1 MLAGEQGPARQWA
14 LRHQIAVGEFFDAPD
29 FVPVGQ
35 AHVMADTESLGEAGV
50 ALARGSGRRCPKP
63 SAACA
68 SPPSP
73 IRAGSISHSYKRLE
87 ADRRHGATSR
97 RARSRAFEALG
108 VLMTNTCINYQ
119 TILPPVRGEHLAIG
133 DTGVVIYSNSVMGAR
148 SNFEGGPS
156 ALAAGLT
163 GRTPRY
169 GYHLDAHRAG
179 TRHFARQPPAAR
191 LRRLG
196 RARRH
201 RRPRH
206 QQLLGGAGRHGP
218 RARAQFR
225 RAQALRRGAGELRLG
240 GAVPHARRD
249 ARGADARRG
258 LPGPR
263 RSAPPSRIGK
273 ADFDAFYATYAAR
286 RRQGRRGGVRRAAAL
301 ADRDAAGRGPAR
313 RPAHPCATR
322 R

>member
-1 MLAGEQGPARQWA
+1 MRLTDEERAMLAGEQGPVRQWA
-14 LRHQIAVGEFFDAPD
+14 VRHQIAVGEFFDAPD

-50 ALARGSGRRCPKP
+50 AWLEGLAAAHRAQRRVRIPTITDPRGLDF
-63 SAACA
+63 A
-68 SPPSP
+68 
-73 IRAGSISHSYKRLE
+73 SYKRLKQTDAMAAIE
-87 ADRRHGATSR
+87 A
-97 RARSRAFEALG
+97 RAIAAFEALG

-119 TILPPVRGEHLAIG
+119 TILPPVRGEHLALG

-179 TRHFARQPPAAR
+179 TMHFAVRAPAHR

-201 RRPRH
+201 RRPRR
-206 QQLLGGAGRHGP
+206 QQLLAGAGRHGP
-218 RARAQFR
+218 RGRAQLR
-225 RAQALRRGAGELRLG
+225 PAQAFRGGAGELRLG
-240 GAVPHARRD
+240 RHVPHARRD
-249 ARGADARRG
+249 AGGADAAAMPSTAAP
-258 LPGPR
+258 LPPPR
-263 RSAPPSRIGK
+263 RSARQTSMPSMPATPP
-273 ADFDAFYATYAAR
+273 
-286 RRQGRRGGVRRAAAL
+286 
-301 ADRDAAGRGPAR
+301 P
-313 RPAHPCATR
+313 ATR
-322 R
+322 STWWCLPRRSCR